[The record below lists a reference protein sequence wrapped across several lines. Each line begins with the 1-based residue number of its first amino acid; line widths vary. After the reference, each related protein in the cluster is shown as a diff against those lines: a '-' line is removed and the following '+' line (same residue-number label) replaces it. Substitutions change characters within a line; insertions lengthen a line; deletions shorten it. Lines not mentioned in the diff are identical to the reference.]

1 MRIKMSKKEIT
12 DNKNGITNKMDIKKH
27 QIRKKMLIIIFREKE
42 SLRNKGKSLK
52 NTNCNRNKKD
62 KS

>member
-12 DNKNGITNKMDIKKH
+12 DNKNGIINKIDIKNH
-27 QIRKKMLIIIFREKE
+27 QIRKKMLTIMFREKE
-42 SLRNKGKSLK
+42 SLINKEKCFK